1 MTETTNIDNHQTMI
15 EAIAAIAVVWLAV
28 SNVYLAYIVYQ
39 TKLLEKSKDIAE
51 YKKAT
56 DTKPKTIQ
64 REDPIEVP
72 LY

>member
-1 MTETTNIDNHQTMI
+1 MI

-28 SNVYLAYIVYQ
+28 SNVYLAYIVYN

-56 DTKPKTIQ
+56 EKPKTIQ
-64 REDPIEVP
+64 REDPVEVP

>member
-1 MTETTNIDNHQTMI
+1 MI
-15 EAIAAIAVVWLAV
+15 EAIAIIAVVWLAV
-28 SNVYLAYIVYQ
+28 SNVYLAYIVHN

-51 YKKAT
+51 YKKAIEP
-56 DTKPKTIQ
+56 KPKTIA